1 MRIPAMFQGLNLS
14 DEDKDEV
21 AELQREQAEYFRNR
35 ALKKLEEGSDY
46 SSDFEEVEKSE
57 YVSTDGEGSPQTET
71 YTANN
76 IKVLR
81 GASFVYPVQSRS
93 DDMGNEEERRTGTFG
108 HMAE

>member
-21 AELQREQAEYFRNR
+21 AELQREQAEYFQRR

-57 YVSTDGEGSPQTET
+57 YVSTDGEGQYTET
-71 YTANN
+71 HTANN
-76 IKVLR
+76 IKVIR
-81 GASFVYPVQSRS
+81 GETRVF
-93 DDMGNEEERRTGTFG
+93 T
-108 HMAE
+108 